1 MSDLCYSL
9 ATATAISRVTE
20 STHWM
25 SDCFVGGILGH
36 YGTKLVEKLNYG
48 SGGIVLLPQVDEH
61 QYGLLLSVKF

>member
-1 MSDLCYSL
+1 
-9 ATATAISRVTE
+9 
-20 STHWM
+20 M
-25 SDCFVGGILGH
+25 SDCFVGAILGH